1 MAEGQTRLN
10 QQVVESRY
18 WDEPSRLANM
28 VERPWA
34 TSPGEVVRES
44 RLADI
49 RRAVETDIIPRVV
62 AGGQEEAQAAHS
74 NAIGETEVRAL
85 VRILLSHDDEGIV
98 SSYVA
103 GVLGRGATIE
113 QVYLQ
118 LFQPAARYIGELWCD
133 DLCSFVDVTLATGT
147 LQRLLRTLGPAFHRN
162 SRAAEGSRQAL
173 LVPLPGDQHTFGL
186 TMVAEFFRRAGWSV
200 WSTPF
205 VSRDGLCEAVQ
216 KGWFAVAGFS
226 ASCEQRLDEL
236 AAVIQQT
243 RRESCNSALGI
254 LVGGPLFVA
263 HPEYVARVGA
273 DDMGADAPQALD
285 RAERFVAAPCGP

>member
-10 QQVVESRY
+10 QQVADTGY
-18 WDEPSRLANM
+18 WDESTRLANM
-28 VERPWA
+28 VDRPWA
-34 TSPGEVVRES
+34 SLPGEDAREG
-44 RLADI
+44 RLEDI
-49 RRAVETDIIPRVV
+49 RRAVEADVIPRV
-62 AGGQEEAQAAHS
+62 AGGQDSTPATTTL
-74 NAIGETEVRAL
+74 AIGETEVRSL
-85 VRILLSHDDEGIV
+85 VRVLLSGDNESKV
-98 SSYVA
+98 SAFVA
-103 GVLGRGATIE
+103 GVLGRGASIE

-133 DLCSFVDVTLATGT
+133 DLCSFVDVTLAIGT
-147 LQRLLRTLGPAFHRN
+147 LQRMLRTLGPDFQRN
-162 SRAAEGSRQAL
+162 SRATDGGRQAL

-205 VSRDGLCEAVQ
+205 VSRDGLCDAVQ

-226 ASCEQRLDEL
+226 ASCEERLDEL
-236 AAVIQQT
+236 SAVIQQI

-273 DDMGADAPQALD
+273 DAMGADATQALA